1 MLIDT
6 ITHIYPKTAS
16 VFSPSLAFAA
26 VIMLL
31 LPNLSDLLASNN
43 LDNTS
48 QKKFEFREIIN
59 LTNNE
64 KDSVYGQVSASND
77 NVYVVWQESVPGT
90 VIRNY
95 DILFKRSTNN
105 GSTFDQEI
113 NLSNNPGF
121 SEHPQIS
128 SVADNVYVIWA
139 DDTNGNNNKQ
149 VYFKKSNDNGN
160 SFGEAIKLSNNNLS
174 SFNQDIAAFDKNVYA
189 VWLEKAFSGS
199 SGPYR
204 VMLSVSEDG
213 GNNFRDPVSLSEN
226 AREQS
231 YPKISTFNSQVYV
244 AWNVEDL
251 SNTDTGIN
259 EGVFFV
265 SSFDNGLTFG
275 NVSKLNTEENGFG
288 KPQVAAGY
296 NNTVYIIW
304 GGSTDNQVSSI
315 YLVRSDDNGRN
326 FSDVKKIEETEVGQI
341 NNPLNVEIL
350 VDEINRLFIA
360 WQDRVGLAEVEKEDI
375 LTAVSLDGGES
386 FESATN
392 ISNNADTSECPSIA
406 VNGDNIY
413 ITWEDLTPGNHE
425 VLYRHGVL
433 SL

>member
-64 KDSVYGQVSASND
+64 KDSVYGQVSTSND

-149 VYFKKSNDNGN
+149 VFFKKSNDNGN

-204 VMLSVSEDG
+204 VMLAASEDG

-231 YPKISTFNSQVYV
+231 YPKIST
-244 AWNVEDL
+244 
-251 SNTDTGIN
+251 
-259 EGVFFV
+259 
-265 SSFDNGLTFG
+265 
-275 NVSKLNTEENGFG
+275 
-288 KPQVAAGY
+288 
-296 NNTVYIIW
+296 
-304 GGSTDNQVSSI
+304 
-315 YLVRSDDNGRN
+315 
-326 FSDVKKIEETEVGQI
+326 
-341 NNPLNVEIL
+341 
-350 VDEINRLFIA
+350 
-360 WQDRVGLAEVEKEDI
+360 
-375 LTAVSLDGGES
+375 
-386 FESATN
+386 
-392 ISNNADTSECPSIA
+392 
-406 VNGDNIY
+406 
-413 ITWEDLTPGNHE
+413 
-425 VLYRHGVL
+425 
-433 SL
+433 